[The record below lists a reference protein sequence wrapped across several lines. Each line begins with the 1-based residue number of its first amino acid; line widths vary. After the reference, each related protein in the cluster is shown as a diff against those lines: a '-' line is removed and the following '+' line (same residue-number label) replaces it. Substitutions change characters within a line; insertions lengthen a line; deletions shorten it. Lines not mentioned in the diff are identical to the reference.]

1 MVAALEKQTYR
12 QTARTAASA
21 GKQRT
26 TVHLLLTR
34 IVYYTQKSAF
44 LLTYAYAQIYRD
56 KVESMLI
63 PQLTSFAAD
72 LLFISAGFD
81 AHEDDFYHFLGT

>member
-1 MVAALEKQTYR
+1 MHSYEHRPARNYGTPITY
-12 QTARTAASA
+12 TNYIL
-21 GKQRT
+21 
-26 TVHLLLTR
+26 H
-34 IVYYTQKSAF
+34 
-44 LLTYAYAQIYRD
+44 TYISLPAYIYMFAHICRD

-81 AHEDDFYHFLGT
+81 AHEDDFYHFLGN